1 MWEQLAPIWVL
12 VFAGG
17 AIGFLWWR
25 ASNIGGVW
33 AWTTLMLGIE
43 SMVWP
48 MVTMFQIRS
57 EGSPPTEEQMGTI
70 LNAVLFGLFSSVFWV
85 TFSLGLF
92 KRVREQTAPPPSVL
106 REEPVSTRRKKKR
119 AGR

>member
-92 KRVREQTAPPPSVL
+92 KRVREQTVPPPSL
-106 REEPVSTRRKKKR
+106 LSEGPVSTRRKKKR